1 MSGITKTMTK
11 KKKHGGKRLTAQ
23 QLQIEILKFLLGHP
37 KKNFAPRQITDQLRI
52 ENNRDSTEHALL
64 QLVQAGSVAQFADGK
79 FGIALGRLTGAEND
93 SRTVPPAL
101 EAKAPKTVVDKDPR
115 FGKSKP
121 EPSSTH
127 RAPVSRKIIEGRV
140 DMTRT
145 GAAYIVTDM
154 MDTDV
159 YVPPKYVNSALN
171 GDTVRVLLFAPAPYR
186 GGRRGVSQTQR
197 KPEGEVLEVLKRANE
212 FFIGTIRLNRK
223 YALFL
228 PDNPNV
234 PTDIFL
240 PIEAIAGAEDG
251 DKVVVKVT
259 DWQEGK
265 GRVPVGK
272 VTQVL
277 GKIGGNDFE
286 MKKILINAGF
296 QLAHSEEAEREAARI
311 PETISPQEIQLRRDF
326 RDILTFTID
335 PEDAKDFDDALSI
348 RELLPAG
355 ANAKEGERGNLEIG
369 VHIADVTHYLKPDSA
384 LDREAFERSTS
395 VYLVDR
401 CNPMLPEK
409 LSNNLCSLVPE
420 QDRLTFSAVF
430 VFDSKDKI
438 ISRWFGKTVIHSAK
452 RFSYEEAQ
460 TILDKKPSEEL
471 QNHPRFTEL
480 EWALKNLQRLASK
493 MRKEREKNG
502 AIGFET
508 DEVRFRLAPDGTPL
522 EAYVKER
529 KEAHLLIEDFML
541 LANKEV
547 ALYMQPP
554 LKAKKEDTPEALS
567 RGGAVT
573 PFIFRIHDL
582 PDMSK
587 IADFARFAL
596 ELGVPMKVDTP
607 KQIAQSFNELMKKAR
622 TDDRLKVLEPLAIRT
637 MAKAVYSSNN
647 IGHYGLGFTHYS
659 HFTSP
664 IRRYSDVLAHRILE
678 RNLDGKTY
686 KMDASKLEE
695 QCKHI
700 SNQERKAAEA
710 ERESTKYKQAE
721 YMSTKVG
728 ETFEGIISGIIE
740 RGFFVELPDSKAE
753 GLVDF
758 RYLDDTYSV
767 EEGNLRVTGRR
778 TKRSFKMGDRVQV
791 RVVAVDLAKRQIEM
805 DLAE

>member
-1 MSGITKTMTK
+1 LSGITKTMTK

-37 KKNFAPRQITDQLRI
+37 KKSFAPRQITDQLRV

-64 QLVQAGSVAQFADGK
+64 QLVQAGSVAQFAEGK
-79 FGIALGRLTGAEND
+79 FGIALGRLTGAEDD
-93 SRTVPPAL
+93 SRTPAPGSEVKTTKTA
-101 EAKAPKTVVDKDPR
+101 EAKDSR

-121 EPSSTH
+121 EPSSSH
-127 RAPVSRKIIEGRV
+127 RTPVSRKIIEGRV

-186 GGRRGVSQTQR
+186 GVRRGVSQTQR

-212 FFIGTIRLNRK
+212 FFIGSVRLNRK

-228 PDNPNV
+228 PDIPNV
-234 PTDIFL
+234 PTDIFI

-348 RELLPAG
+348 RELE
-355 ANAKEGERGNLEIG
+355 NGNLEIG

-430 VFDSKDKI
+430 VFDPKDKI

-452 RFSYEEAQ
+452 RFAYEEAQ

-471 QNHPRFTEL
+471 HNHPRFTEL

-554 LKAKKEDTPEALS
+554 LKAKKEDSPEALS

-607 KQIAQSFNELMKKAR
+607 KQIAQSFNDLMKKAR

-758 RYLDDTYSV
+758 RYLDDTYTV
-767 EEGNLRVTGRR
+767 EEGNLRVSGRR

>member
-37 KKNFAPRQITDQLRI
+37 KKSFAPRQITDQLRV

-64 QLVQAGSVAQFADGK
+64 QLVQAGSVAQFAEGK
-79 FGIALGRLTGAEND
+79 FGIALGRLTGAEDD
-93 SRTVPPAL
+93 SRTPAPGSEVKTTKTA
-101 EAKAPKTVVDKDPR
+101 EAKDSR

-121 EPSSTH
+121 EPSSSH
-127 RAPVSRKIIEGRV
+127 RTPVSRKIIEGRV

-186 GGRRGVSQTQR
+186 GVRRGVSQTQR

-212 FFIGTIRLNRK
+212 FFIGSVRLNRK

-234 PTDIFL
+234 PTDIFI

-348 RELLPAG
+348 RELE
-355 ANAKEGERGNLEIG
+355 NGNLEIG

-430 VFDSKDKI
+430 VFDPKDKI

-452 RFSYEEAQ
+452 RFAYEEAQ

-471 QNHPRFTEL
+471 HNHPRFTEL

-554 LKAKKEDTPEALS
+554 LKAKKEDSPEALS

-607 KQIAQSFNELMKKAR
+607 KQIAQSFNDLMKKAR

-758 RYLDDTYSV
+758 RYLDDTYTV
-767 EEGNLRVTGRR
+767 EEGNLRVSGRR

>member
-1 MSGITKTMTK
+1 MTK
-11 KKKHGGKRLTAQ
+11 KKKNGGKRLTAQ

-37 KKNFAPRQITDQLRI
+37 KKSFAPRQITDQLRV

-64 QLVQAGSVAQFADGK
+64 QLVQAGSVAQFAEGK
-79 FGIALGRLTGAEND
+79 FGIALGRLTGAEDD
-93 SRTVPPAL
+93 SRTPAPGSEVKTTKTT
-101 EAKAPKTVVDKDPR
+101 EAQDSR
-115 FGKSKP
+115 FGKSKS
-121 EPSSTH
+121 EPSSSH
-127 RAPVSRKIIEGRV
+127 RTPVSRKIIEGRV

-186 GGRRGVSQTQR
+186 GVRRGVSQTQR

-296 QLAHSEEAEREAARI
+296 QLTHSEEAEREAARI

-430 VFDSKDKI
+430 VFDPKDKI

-452 RFSYEEAQ
+452 RFAYEEAQ

-471 QNHPRFTEL
+471 QNHPRFAEL

-554 LKAKKEDTPEALS
+554 LKAKKEDSPEALS

-607 KQIAQSFNELMKKAR
+607 KQIAQSFNDLMKKAR

-758 RYLDDTYSV
+758 RYLDDTYTV
-767 EEGNLRVTGRR
+767 EEGNLRVSGRR

>member
-1 MSGITKTMTK
+1 MTK
-11 KKKHGGKRLTAQ
+11 KKKHGGRKLTAQ
-23 QLQIEILKFLLGHP
+23 ELQIQILKFLLGHP
-37 KKNFAPRQITDQLRI
+37 KKHFAPKQITEHLKVD
-52 ENNRDSTEHALL
+52 NNRDSAEHAMQ
-64 QLVQAGSVAQFADGK
+64 QLVLNGMVTEFPDGK
-79 FGIALGRLTGAEND
+79 FGVALDRFSPEEPKTTQKPEKEPFAD
-93 SRTVPPAL
+93 RKS
-101 EAKAPKTVVDKDPR
+101 KAPVL
-115 FGKSKP
+115 KS
-121 EPSSTH
+121 SSNQ
-127 RAPVSRKIIEGRV
+127 RKIIEGRV

-145 GAAYIVTDM
+145 GAAYIVSEM

-159 YVPPKYVNSALN
+159 YIPVKYVNSALN
-171 GDTVRVLLFAPAPYR
+171 GDIVRVMLFAPPPFR
-186 GGRRGVSQTQR
+186 GKRGAHIQR
-197 KPEGEVLEVLKRANE
+197 KPEGEIIEVIKRANE
-212 FFIGTIRLNRK
+212 FFIGTLRISRK

-234 PTDIFL
+234 PTDIFI
-240 PIEAIAGAEDG
+240 PIESIADAQDG
-251 DKVVVKVT
+251 DKVVVKVV

-265 GRVPVGK
+265 GRVPIGK
-272 VTQVL
+272 VTQAL
-277 GKIGGNDFE
+277 GKVGGNDFE

-296 QLAHSEEAEREAARI
+296 QLQHSEEAEREAARI
-311 PETISPQEIQLRRDF
+311 PDTISPQELERRRDF
-326 RDILTFTID
+326 RETLTFTID

-348 RELLPAG
+348 KQLENG
-355 ANAKEGERGNLEIG
+355 GLEIG

-395 VYLVDR
+395 VYLADR

-430 VFDSKDKI
+430 TFDAKDKLLT
-438 ISRWFGKTVIHSAK
+438 RWFGKTVIHSAK
-452 RFSYEEAQ
+452 RFTYEEAQ
-460 TILDKKPSEEL
+460 TILDKKPSADL
-471 QNHPRFTEL
+471 KMHPRFADL
-480 EWALKNLQRLASK
+480 EWALKHLDRIAKK

-508 DEVRFRLAPDGTPL
+508 EEVRFKLAPDGTPL

-529 KEAHLLIEDFML
+529 KDTHLLIEDYML

-554 LKAKKEDTPEALS
+554 LKARSEDSPKNAGK
-567 RGGAVT
+567 GGAPV
-573 PFIFRIHDL
+573 PFIFRVHDL

-587 IADFARFAL
+587 VADFARFAL
-596 ELGVPMKVDTP
+596 ELGIPMKTDTP
-607 KQIAQSFNELMKKAR
+607 RQIAQSFNELMKKAR

-637 MAKAVYSSNN
+637 MAKAVYSAEN
-647 IGHYGLGFTHYS
+647 IGHYGLGFSHYS

-686 KMDASKLEE
+686 RIDAAKLEE

-700 SNQERKAAEA
+700 SNQERKAADA

-721 YMSTKVG
+721 YLSKRIG
-728 ETFEGIISGIIE
+728 ESFTGVISGIID
-740 RGFFVELPDSKAE
+740 RGFFVELMDSRAE

-758 RYLDDTYSV
+758 KYLDDTYTV
-767 EEGNLRVTGRR
+767 EEGNLRATGRR
-778 TKRSFKMGDRVQV
+778 YKRSFKMGDKVQV
-791 RVVAVDLAKRQIEM
+791 RIAAVDIAKRQVEM
-805 DLAE
+805 ELVEN

>member
-1 MSGITKTMTK
+1 MTK
-11 KKKHGGKRLTAQ
+11 KKKNGGKKLTAQ
-23 QLQIEILKFLLGHP
+23 ELQIEILKFLLGHP
-37 KKNFAPRQITDQLRI
+37 KKSFAPRQITDYLNI
-52 ENNRDSTEHALL
+52 ENNRDSAEHALM
-64 QLVQAGSVAQFADGK
+64 QLVQAGSVAQFDENK
-79 FGIALGRLTGAEND
+79 FGIALDRLTVKDERVKSDLEQKKSDKSFKDED
-93 SRTVPPAL
+93 SS
-101 EAKAPKTVVDKDPR
+101 KFKTTNSGDQR
-115 FGKSKP
+115 QSSNIQGSK
-121 EPSSTH
+121 
-127 RAPVSRKIIEGRV
+127 SRKMVEGRV

-145 GAAYIVTDM
+145 GAAYIVSEL

-159 YVPPKYVNSALN
+159 YVPPKYVNGALN
-171 GDTVRVLLFAPAPYR
+171 GDTVRVLLFAPAPHR
-186 GGRRGVSQTQR
+186 GGHRGGDKPQR
-197 KPEGEVLEVLKRANE
+197 KPEGEVIEVLKRANE
-212 FFIGTIRLNRK
+212 FFIGTLRLNRK
-223 YALFL
+223 YALFI

-234 PTDIFL
+234 PTDIFV
-240 PIEAIAGAEDG
+240 PIEHIGDAQDG

-265 GRVPVGK
+265 GRVPIGK
-272 VTQVL
+272 VTQAL

-286 MKKILINAGF
+286 MKKILISAGF
-296 QLAHSEEAEREAARI
+296 QLAHSEEAEREAAAI
-311 PETISPQEIQLRRDF
+311 PDTISPQEIERRRDF

-348 RELLPAG
+348 RELSPAV
-355 ANAKEGERGNLEIG
+355 ANAKEGENGELEIG
-369 VHIADVTHYLKPDSA
+369 IHIADVTHYLKPDSA

-401 CNPMLPEK
+401 VNPMLPEK

-430 VFDSKDKI
+430 VFDSSDNLV
-438 ISRWFGKTVIHSAK
+438 SRWFGKTVIHSAK

-460 TILDKKPSEEL
+460 TVLEKKPSDEL

-529 KEAHLLIEDFML
+529 KEAHMLIEDFML

-547 ALYMQPP
+547 AMYMQPP
-554 LKAKKEDTPEALS
+554 LKKKKEDAA
-567 RGGAVT
+567 GAESKSGAII

-582 PDMSK
+582 PDMAK

-607 KQIAQSFNELMKKAR
+607 KQIAQSFNALMKKAR

-637 MAKAVYSSNN
+637 MAKAVYSPHN

-664 IRRYSDVLAHRILE
+664 IRRYSDVLAHRILD
-678 RNLDGKTY
+678 RNLDGKTFRV
-686 KMDASKLEE
+686 DASKLEE

-721 YMSTKVG
+721 FMSTRIG
-728 ETFEGIISGIIE
+728 ETFEGIINGIIE
-740 RGFFVELPDSKAE
+740 RGFFVELLDSKSE

-758 RYLDDTYSV
+758 KYLDDTYTL
-767 EEGNLRVTGRR
+767 EEGNLKATGRR
-778 TKRSFKMGDRVQV
+778 YKKSFKMGDRVQV
-791 RVVAVDLAKRQIEM
+791 KIAAVDLAKRQVEM
-805 DLAE
+805 ELV

>member
-1 MSGITKTMTK
+1 MTK

-23 QLQIEILKFLLGHP
+23 ELQIEILKFLLGHP
-37 KKNFAPRQITDQLRI
+37 KKSFAPRQITDQLRV

-64 QLVQAGSVAQFADGK
+64 QLVQAGSVAQFAEGK
-79 FGIALGRLTGAEND
+79 FGIALGRLTGEDD
-93 SRTVPPAL
+93 SRTPAPGS
-101 EAKAPKTVVDKDPR
+101 EARAVKTVAAKDSR

-121 EPSSTH
+121 ELSASH
-127 RAPVSRKIIEGRV
+127 RSPVPRKIIEGRV

-212 FFIGTIRLNRK
+212 FFIGTVRLNRK

-234 PTDIFL
+234 PTDIFI

-277 GKIGGNDFE
+277 GKIGGNEFE

-311 PETISPQEIQLRRDF
+311 PETISPQEIELRRDF

-348 RELLPAG
+348 RALE
-355 ANAKEGERGNLEIG
+355 NGNLEIG
-369 VHIADVTHYLKPDSA
+369 VHIADVTYYLKPDSA

-430 VFDSKDKI
+430 VFDPKDKI
-438 ISRWFGKTVIHSAK
+438 VSRWFGKTVIHSAK

-460 TILDKKPSEEL
+460 TILDNKPSEEL
-471 QNHPRFTEL
+471 QNHPRFIQL

-508 DEVRFRLAPDGTPL
+508 DEVRFRLALDGTPL

-554 LKAKKEDTPEALS
+554 LKAKKEDTPEAMT

-678 RNLDGKTY
+678 RNLDGKIY

-700 SNQERKAAEA
+700 SSQERKAAEA

-721 YMSTKVG
+721 YMSTKIG

-758 RYLDDTYSV
+758 RYLDDTYTL

-778 TKRSFKMGDRVQV
+778 TKRAFKMGDRVKV
-791 RVVAVDLAKRQIEM
+791 KVVAVDLAKRQIEM